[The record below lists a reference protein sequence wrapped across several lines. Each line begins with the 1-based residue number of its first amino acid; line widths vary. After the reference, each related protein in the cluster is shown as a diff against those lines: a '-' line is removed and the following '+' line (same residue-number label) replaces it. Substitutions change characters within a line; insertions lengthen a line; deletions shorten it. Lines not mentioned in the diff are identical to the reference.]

1 MKIYKLTWY
10 LASEER
16 VIEMLIT
23 NKETAES
30 KYQDLVKFL
39 RKGCWVGLQEMVEN
53 EEHVLDNGAVLH
65 YNDI

>member
-16 VIEMLIT
+16 VIEALIT
-23 NKETAES
+23 NEETAED
-30 KYQDLVKFL
+30 KYQNLVKFL

-53 EEHVLDNGAVLH
+53 EEHVLENGAVIH
-65 YNDI
+65 